1 MNNISNENE
10 NVNNEELSYF
20 SLNKRIYNEYKKKHR
35 ILLDIMLELANQC
48 TYKNGLVGVY
58 SEYSKTG
65 LAKELGINKGNIS
78 YYLNDLEKRK
88 AIKIFSEVPLV
99 VQILEAP
106 KMPKI
111 NDIKGLLHYV
121 NANPQEFQFN
131 TNLKR
136 KEAFFKSFEKH
147 SAEYKKEI
155 FEKAIVPEGKDNT
168 TTEEI
173 NKAFYNDKNEEED
186 LDVIFEFKPKKQ
198 ETP

>member
-35 ILLDIMLELANQC
+35 VLLDIMLELATQC

-58 SEYSKTG
+58 SEFSKTG
-65 LAKELGINKGNIS
+65 LAKELGIKKQNIS
-78 YYLNDLEKRK
+78 YYLQDLEQRK
-88 AIKIFSEVPLV
+88 SIKIFSEVPLV

-131 TNLKR
+131 ANLKR

-147 SAEYKKEI
+147 LVEFKKEI
-155 FEKAIVPEGKDNT
+155 FEKATVPDGKDDT
-168 TTEEI
+168 TTDEI
-173 NKAFYNDKNEEED
+173 NNAFYKDEEED

>member
-1 MNNISNENE
+1 MSVNNLPEEKE
-10 NVNNEELSYF
+10 NVNNVELSYF
-20 SLNKRIYNEYKKKHR
+20 TLNKRIHNEFKKKHH
-35 ILLDIMLELANQC
+35 LLYFIMLELANQC

-58 SEYSKTG
+58 SEFSKSG

-78 YYLNDLEKRK
+78 YYLQDLEKRK

-131 TNLKR
+131 VNLKR
-136 KEAFFKSFEKH
+136 KEAFFKSFEKY
-147 SAEYKKEI
+147 SKEFKKEI
-155 FEKAIVPEGKDNT
+155 FEKAIVPEEKDNT
-168 TTEEI
+168 TTKEIEE
-173 NKAFYNDKNEEED
+173 AFYEDDKANIYKMFD
-186 LDVIFEFKPKKQ
+186 FEPPKQ